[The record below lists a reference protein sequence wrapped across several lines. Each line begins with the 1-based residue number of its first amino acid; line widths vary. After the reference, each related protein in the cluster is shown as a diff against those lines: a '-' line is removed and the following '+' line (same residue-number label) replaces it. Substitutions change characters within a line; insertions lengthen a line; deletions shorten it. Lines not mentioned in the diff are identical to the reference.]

1 MRYFVLASVLALLP
15 LAASAKQMLGVLHH
29 GSSVVLFVLAGA
41 TVVIEEQE
49 AGGTRDDI
57 TVQVR
62 DMGCT
67 GVGTN
72 HTMTMRAKG
81 LKMRRDQVAAND
93 AVVFNFQKSGART
106 WVFNRDEDATA
117 FALAAK
123 FNRLAHCK

>member
-1 MRYFVLASVLALLP
+1 MRYIPLACALALLP
-15 LAASAKQMLGVLHH
+15 LAASAKTMLGTLHH
-29 GSSVVLFVLAGA
+29 GSSVVNFVLAGN

-49 AGGTRDDI
+49 AGGTRDDT

-72 HTMTMRAKG
+72 YTITMQAKG
-81 LKMRRDQVAAND
+81 LKMRRDQVSKND
-93 AVVFNFQKSGART
+93 VYVFSTQKSGART
-106 WVFNRDEDATA
+106 WLFNHDEDGAA

-123 FNRLAHCK
+123 LNRLAHCK